1 MRHLAGG
8 PLTGFGGALALD
20 RTIGQGV
27 TGLSMPAA
35 GSLIAAA
42 VESW

>member
-8 PLTGFGGALALD
+8 LSTGFGGALALD

-27 TGLSMPAA
+27 AGMSTPAA
-35 GSLIAAA
+35 DSPIAAA